1 MKKWLLPVGIILLI
15 VILIASSYNGLV
27 GLRADA
33 QTAWS
38 NVESSYQRR
47 NDLIGNLVETVKG
60 AAQHE
65 QGTLTAVVEAR
76 AKATQVN
83 VDPSNITPERSE
95 ERRVGKECRSRRE
108 PYQE

>member
-1 MKKWLLPVGIILLI
+1 MKKWLLPVGIIALI

-33 QTAWS
+33 ETAWA

-65 QGTLTAVVEAR
+65 QGTLTAVIEAR
-76 AKATQVN
+76 
-83 VDPSNITPERSE
+83 
-95 ERRVGKECRSRRE
+95 
-108 PYQE
+108 